1 MIKELTPF
9 LLMDGNAKEAIHFYE
24 KTLDAK
30 VVFFQTF
37 GEGPQD
43 PDAPIPVEFRDR
55 VAHAVLQVGEA
66 VLMVADKSPG
76 LPHGVG
82 NQVTILIATDDVEHA
97 KRLYEALQQDG
108 EVNMPL
114 TAVHFSPAYGMVTDK
129 FGVMLQVY
137 TKPNR

>member
-1 MIKELTPF
+1 
-9 LLMDGNAKEAIHFYE
+9 
-24 KTLDAK
+24 
-30 VVFFQTF
+30 
-37 GEGPQD
+37 
-43 PDAPIPVEFRDR
+43 
-55 VAHAVLQVGEA
+55 
-66 VLMVADKSPG
+66 
-76 LPHGVG
+76 VG

-114 TAVHFSPAYGMVTDK
+114 TAVHFSPAYGIVTDK